1 MIYRNSDLSRSI
13 NWSPDMNP
21 EAASIALRFLEG
33 ERDLMHIAHIR
44 SSSIVDLTSFLTAA
58 AGHDLVVMRGTMG
71 EILVCVNNA
80 AESLLLTG
88 KTADVLSA
96 YLDDEPVM
104 TRDRTDMT
112 IRRRVA

>member
-1 MIYRNSDLSRSI
+1 MIYCNSDLSRSI

-58 AGHDLVVMRGTMG
+58 AGRDLVVMRGTMA
-71 EILVCVNNA
+71 EILVCVTTA
-80 AESLLLTG
+80 AESLLVPG
-88 KTADVLSA
+88 NTADALAPCPRAAPFTS
-96 YLDDEPVM
+96 
-104 TRDRTDMT
+104 
-112 IRRRVA
+112 